1 MRRTGRTRGWRQWGL
16 GSIIL
21 AVILTACAG
30 QAPTAPQAEA
40 PPAPAATAEPAEA
53 AAPTAAPTAAAAPTA
68 VPTAAAEAAF
78 APVGNPVVNVYSA
91 RHYGAV
97 EAVME
102 RFTAETGIE
111 VLISQGSTQSIVER
125 VLAEGAQTPADAVI
139 TIDGGSIELLANEG
153 VLAEIE
159 SDLVLDAIPANL
171 RDPENQWVGLSQRV
185 RTLMYNPATVS
196 ADEAPV
202 TYADLAEPEW
212 ADRLC
217 LRPASHIYTIALV
230 ASIIANEGEAEAERI
245 VSGWVANNPV
255 YINSDTRI
263 LETMAAGGCDAGIT
277 NHYYLGRILDEN
289 PDFPIQLVWAN
300 QETTGVH
307 RNVVAMG
314 VLESARN
321 KENAFTLMEWLATQG
336 QGATADTLPGGNH
349 EFPANPDAE
358 VHPVIAEFDAWTVDE
373 LPIAEYGT
381 NQVAAI
387 ELLAATGYGFEET
400 VASN

>member
-1 MRRTGRTRGWRQWGL
+1 MSRSRGWPQ
-16 GSIIL
+16 L
-21 AVILTACAG
+21 AVVSLLLVAFLAACAS
-30 QAPTAPQAEA
+30 
-40 PPAPAATAEPAEA
+40 PAPAGPE
-53 AAPTAAPTAAAAPTA
+53 
-68 VPTAAAEAAF
+68 
-78 APVGNPVVNVYSA
+78 VVNVYSA

-97 EAVME
+97 EEVME
-102 RFTAETGIE
+102 RFTADTGIE

-125 VLAEGAQTPADAVI
+125 VLAEGTQTPADAVI

-153 VLAEIE
+153 VLATIE
-159 SDLVLDAIPANL
+159 SDTITDAIPANL

-185 RTLMYNPATVS
+185 RTLMYNPANV
-196 ADEAPV
+196 AAEEVPA
-202 TYADLAEPEW
+202 TYADLAEPQW
-212 ADRLC
+212 QGRLC

-263 LETMAAGGCDAGIT
+263 LETMEAGGCDAGIA

-321 KENAFTLMEWLATQG
+321 KANAFRLMEWLATEG
-336 QGATADTLPGGNH
+336 QGAGTDTLPGGNH
-349 EFPANPDAE
+349 EFPANPAAE
-358 VHPVIAEFDAWTVDE
+358 VHPVIANFGEWTVDE
-373 LPIAEYGT
+373 LPIAEYGI
-381 NQVAAI
+381 NQAAAL
-387 ELLAATGYGFEET
+387 ELLATTGYGFEEN
-400 VASN
+400 VAGN

>member
-1 MRRTGRTRGWRQWGL
+1 MRNTYRWHLWGAL
-16 GSIIL
+16 SLSLLLLL
-21 AVILTACAG
+21 AACGPQSAAE
-30 QAPTAPQAEA
+30 APTAEEPAQEEA
-40 PPAPAATAEPAEA
+40 PTEDPAADADED
-53 AAPTAAPTAAAAPTA
+53 
-68 VPTAAAEAAF
+68 AF

-97 EAVME
+97 EEVME

-125 VLAEGAQTPADAVI
+125 ILAEGEQTPADAVI
-139 TIDGGSIELLANEG
+139 TIDGGSIDLLAREG
-153 VLAEIE
+153 VLATVE
-159 SDLVLDAIPANL
+159 SDIITDAIPETL
-171 RDPENQWVGLSQRV
+171 RDPDGQWVGLSQRV
-185 RTLMYNPATVS
+185 RTLVYHPANVS
-196 ADEAPV
+196 EDEIPT
-202 TYADLAEPEW
+202 TYADLADPQWE
-212 ADRLC
+212 DRLC

-230 ASIIANEGEAEAERI
+230 SSIIANQGEEEAERI

-263 LETMAAGGCDAGIT
+263 LETIEAGGCDAGIA

-289 PDFPIQLVWAN
+289 PDFPVQIMWAN

-321 KENAFTLMEWLATQG
+321 QENAITLMEWLATEG
-336 QGATADTLPGGNH
+336 QGAANDTISGGNH

-358 VHPVIAEFDAWTVDE
+358 VHPVIAEFGEWEVDP
-373 LPIAEYGT
+373 LPLAEYGT
-381 NQVAAI
+381 HQAAALQ
-387 ELLAATGYGFEET
+387 LLEEAGYGFDET
-400 VASN
+400 VAGN